1 MSWNWV
7 ICTFVFMNMMI
18 LNICFVHK
26 LANFGK
32 QMSHTVL
39 HAKNNVPPMW
49 KLVSAPL
56 KERARQWFIKRALLK
71 GIDWERLTDYYKN
84 AGSMRELVQLKEKL
98 ENTSVLYPDYFLQA
112 FHGYDEGNMNWL
124 AAQEN
129 EAAALSMSANYWT
142 GVCAMD
148 SEKWV
153 RNNISAN
160 VRSYIRDYG
169 FCGRLDNFAVGSVKR
184 ILDVGCS
191 GGISTEY
198 MLRGFPNA
206 TAVYGLDLSPY
217 FVAVGAFRA
226 ANSKGE
232 FDHLKYFH
240 ANAEKTMFP
249 DGEFDLIVC
258 NFLFHEVPQDAT
270 RVILNEL
277 KRILVPGGI
286 LAIVDLDPN
295 VLKSDKVLS
304 QFRKWAFGVTEPH
317 IYGYYN
323 SDMSRNLY
331 DHGFQNVVKKTNDP
345 INAIWLC
352 QKPDFVYSEILG
364 H

>member
-1 MSWNWV
+1 MYSWV
-7 ICTFVFMNMMI
+7 FGTFVFTNSI
-18 LNICFVHK
+18 LIGVCFIHK
-26 LANFGK
+26 LANYGNRDID
-32 QMSHTVL
+32 MNL
-39 HAKNNVPPMW
+39 YAKNDVPPMW
-49 KLVSAPL
+49 KLVSSPL
-56 KERARQWFIKRALLK
+56 KERARQWFINRAILK
-71 GIDWERLTDYYKN
+71 GIDWERLTNYYKLP
-84 AGSMRELVQLKEKL
+84 GSMRELVEFKEKL
-98 ENTSVLYPDYFLQA
+98 ENTSVLYPDYFLQP

-129 EAAALSMSANYWT
+129 EAASLSMSANYWQD
-142 GVCAMD
+142 VCAMD

-153 RNNISAN
+153 RNNVSSN

-169 FCGRLDNFAVGSVKR
+169 FCERVDDFAVKSVKK

-198 MLRGFPNA
+198 MRRGFPNA

-217 FVAVGAFRA
+217 FVAVSAFRA
-226 ANSKGE
+226 ANSDGE

-249 DGEFDLIVC
+249 DGEFDLIIC
-258 NFLFHEVPQDAT
+258 NFLFHEVPRDAT
-270 RVILNEL
+270 HVILNEL
-277 KRILVPGGI
+277 KRILLPGGV
-286 LAIVDLDPN
+286 LAIVDLDPD
-295 VLKSDKVLS
+295 VLKSDRLLN
-304 QFRKWAFGVTEPH
+304 QFRKWAFEVTEPH

-323 SDMSRNLY
+323 SDMSENLY
-331 DHGFQNVVKKTNDP
+331 THGFQNVVKKTNDP

-352 QKPDFVYSEILG
+352 QKPVFVYSEILG

>member
-1 MSWNWV
+1 
-7 ICTFVFMNMMI
+7 
-18 LNICFVHK
+18 
-26 LANFGK
+26 
-32 QMSHTVL
+32 
-39 HAKNNVPPMW
+39 
-49 KLVSAPL
+49 
-56 KERARQWFIKRALLK
+56 
-71 GIDWERLTDYYKN
+71 
-84 AGSMRELVQLKEKL
+84 
-98 ENTSVLYPDYFLQA
+98 
-112 FHGYDEGNMNWL
+112 
-124 AAQEN
+124 
-129 EAAALSMSANYWT
+129 
-142 GVCAMD
+142 
-148 SEKWV
+148 
-153 RNNISAN
+153 
-160 VRSYIRDYG
+160 
-169 FCGRLDNFAVGSVKR
+169 
-184 ILDVGCS
+184 
-191 GGISTEY
+191 

-277 KRILVPGGI
+277 KRIFGTWWDIG
-286 LAIVDLDPN
+286 DCGFDPN

-304 QFRKWAFGVTEPH
+304 QFRKWAFEVTEPH

-331 DHGFQNVVKKTNDP
+331 DHGFQNVVKKRMIQLMRSGYVKNLILFIVKSLGTNQPLRKVVPVGVDGEYP
-345 INAIWLC
+345 R
-352 QKPDFVYSEILG
+352 G
-364 H
+364 